1 MKGRPAGRPQ
11 FANLSGRAS
20 TEVGV
25 KLVCMSLAKL
35 SNSTQNY
42 LKIIWGI
49 TEHGTEPA
57 STSVIA
63 ARAGLRPSS
72 VSDAVKRLA
81 AAGLVEHQRYGT
93 IELTE
98 QGREYAVSMVR
109 RHRLVETFL
118 VKTLGYTWD
127 QVHDEAEVLEHAVS
141 DLMIE
146 RIDAL
151 LGHPT
156 RDPHGDPIPSPTGEV
171 ESIAPHTLLDCSP
184 KDRVLV
190 ERISDDDPQLLRFF
204 AGHDIAPGTRLEVT
218 AVNSA
223 EAGQGSAVNLVLPN
237 DSELSLDAGAAA
249 AVYVSYL

>member
-1 MKGRPAGRPQ
+1 M
-11 FANLSGRAS
+11 L
-20 TEVGV
+20 
-25 KLVCMSLAKL
+25 MSLAKL
-35 SNSTQNY
+35 SDSTQNY

-57 STSVIA
+57 STSIIA
-63 ARAGLRPSS
+63 ARAGLRQSS

-81 AAGLVEHQRYGT
+81 AAGLVEHQRYGA

-109 RHRLVETFL
+109 RHRLIETFL
-118 VKTLGYTWD
+118 VETLGYTWD

-141 DLMIE
+141 DLMVE

-171 ESIAPHTLLDCSP
+171 ESIAPHTLVDCLP
-184 KDRVLV
+184 GDRVLV

-204 AGHDIAPGTRLEVT
+204 TGHSIAPGTRLDVT
-218 AVNSA
+218 TADGA
-223 EAGQGSAVNLVLPN
+223 EEEQAATVNLVLP
-237 DSELSLDAGAAA
+237 SGAALPLHASAAA

>member
-1 MKGRPAGRPQ
+1 MVRRPGA
-11 FANLSGRAS
+11 A
-20 TEVGV
+20 TD
-25 KLVCMSLAKL
+25 KLVFMSLTKL
-35 SNSTQNY
+35 SDSTQNY

-63 ARAGLRPSS
+63 ARAGLRQSS

-81 AAGLVEHQRYGT
+81 AAGLVEHQRYGA

-109 RHRLVETFL
+109 RHRLIETFL
-118 VKTLGYTWD
+118 VETLGYTWD

-141 DLMIE
+141 DLMVE

-171 ESIAPHTLLDCSP
+171 ESIAPHTLVDCSP
-184 KDRVLV
+184 GDRVLV

-204 AGHDIAPGTRLEVT
+204 AEHSITPGKRLAVT
-218 AVNSA
+218 AADGKEA
-223 EAGQGSAVNLVLPN
+223 EQTATVNLVLP
-237 DSELSLDAGAAA
+237 SGAILPLDVSAAA
-249 AVYVSYL
+249 AVYVSYP